1 MILSK
6 DHLSSGGTFTISRND
21 TRVID
26 IGVDGA
32 LSLMGNVSV
41 SGCLVQPPSCL
52 ESQLQGKFTSL
63 ETTVGRQS
71 QGSSWWTSAS
81 NGVTYLDLNTVNA
94 NLEGFMGRSA
104 RQPST
109 RVERPQLSQ
118 EQLSQSKA
126 KLEILTCINTHRCGS
141 SSGP

>member
-1 MILSK
+1 MRVDAPSGTSEVVFGGKSAADNVILSK

-63 ETTVGRQS
+63 ETTVTRRS
-71 QGSSWWTSAS
+71 QDSSWWSS
-81 NGVTYLDLNTVNA
+81 NPATYLDLSTVHSSLKGFIGGFVA
-94 NLEGFMGRSA
+94 NGYGYDA
-104 RQPST
+104 RLFVGQ
-109 RVERPQLSQ
+109 
-118 EQLSQSKA
+118 
-126 KLEILTCINTHRCGS
+126 
-141 SSGP
+141 